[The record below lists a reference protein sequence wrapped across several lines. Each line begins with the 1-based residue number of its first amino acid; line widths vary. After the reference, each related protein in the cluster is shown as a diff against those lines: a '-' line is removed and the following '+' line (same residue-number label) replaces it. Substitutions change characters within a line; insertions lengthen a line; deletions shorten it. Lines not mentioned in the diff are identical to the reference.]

1 MATLAIRVLA
11 AGILGTSLVLGT
23 AACSSGSVE
32 TTLLA
37 AINTSNGHDVRLDA
51 VVDGSWDS
59 FLVICPYDPD
69 VNERLGFD
77 WDAAPDTNASDSTQ
91 MIVFTENER
100 VVSTSRFRFDDIDLC
115 TGERPLMPSDTVL
128 QFTRPAKHVWHVA
141 F

>member
-1 MATLAIRVLA
+1 MATRAICVIA
-11 AGILGTSLVLGT
+11 AGILAASLVLGT
-23 AACSSGSVE
+23 SACSSGSVE

-59 FLVICPYDPD
+59 FLVVCPYDPD
-69 VNERLGFD
+69 VNERLGFE

-115 TGERPLMPSDTVL
+115 TGIWPLLPRDTAL
-128 QFTRPAKHVWHVA
+128 QFTRPAERVWHSVL
-141 F
+141 